1 MRDIVSEYIGTFYR
15 GLSQLQTVTA
25 TQHSAAIAT
34 SQLGKYNGFAV
45 YVLTGTFTSSATM
58 VVTIEVTNDDGTGTG
73 TPTANNWTAIPVAN
87 QVVWEATS
95 GTVFTPVK
103 IGNVVAPTLSASHG
117 VNQRI
122 GWFGSGDTFTANAS
136 PGDGLVHNI
145 DYARVTSTYGG
156 SGNAVLDVVIVLG
169 RPDLGPADV

>member
-1 MRDIVSEYIGTFYR
+1 MRDIVSEYLGTFYR

-25 TQHSAAIAT
+25 TQHSAAIAA
-34 SQLGKYNGFAV
+34 SQLGKYDGFAV

-58 VVTIEVTNDDGTGTG
+58 AVAIEVTNDDGSGS
-73 TPTANNWTAIPVAN
+73 PVANNWTAIPVTD

-95 GTVFTPVK
+95 TTDFTPVK
-103 IGNVVAPTLSASHG
+103 IGNVAAPTLSASHG

-136 PGDGLVHNI
+136 PGDGLSHNI
-145 DYARVTSTYGG
+145 DWVRVTSTYGG
-156 SGNAVLDVVIVLG
+156 SGNAVFDVIIDLG
-169 RPDLGPADV
+169 RSRLGPADV

>member
-1 MRDIVSEYIGTFYR
+1 MRDIVSNVGSFYR

-25 TQHSAAIAT
+25 TQHSAAIAA
-34 SQLGKYNGFAV
+34 SQLGKYDGFMV

-58 VVTIEVTNDDGTGTG
+58 AVTIEVTNDSGGS
-73 TPTANNWTAIPVAN
+73 PVSNNWTAIPVTD

-95 GTVFTPVK
+95 TTDFTPVRL
-103 IGNVVAPTLSASHG
+103 GSVAAPTLSASHG

-122 GWFGSGDTFTANAS
+122 GWFGSGPTFTANSS
-136 PGDGLVHNI
+136 PCDGLVHNI

-156 SGNAVLDVVIVLG
+156 SGNAVFDVVIVLG
-169 RPDLGPADV
+169 RSRVKPSDV

>member
-1 MRDIVSEYIGTFYR
+1 MRDIVSGHIGSFYR
-15 GLSQLQTVTA
+15 GLSQLQTVTS
-25 TQHSAAIAT
+25 TQHSAAITAA
-34 SQLGKYNGFAV
+34 QLGKYNGMAV

-58 VVTIEVTNDDGTGTG
+58 VVTIEVTNDDGTGN
-73 TPTANNWTAIPVAN
+73 PTSNNWTAIPVTD

-95 GTVFTPVK
+95 TTNFTPIK
-103 IGNVVAPTLSASHG
+103 IGNVVAPTLSATHG

-122 GWFGSGDTFTANAS
+122 GWFGSGDTFTANSS
-136 PGDGLVHNI
+136 PGDGLSHSI

-169 RPDLGPADV
+169 LPRTSPAEV

>member
-1 MRDIVSEYIGTFYR
+1 MRDIVTRFLGTIYR

-25 TQHSAAIAT
+25 TQHSAAIAAA
-34 SQLGKYNGFAV
+34 QIGKYNGLAV

-58 VVTIEVTNDDGTGTG
+58 AVAIEVTNDDGTGT
-73 TPTANNWTAIPVAN
+73 PTSNNWTAIPVTD

-95 GTVFTPVK
+95 ATNFTPNK
-103 IGNVVAPTLSASHG
+103 IGNVAAPTLSASHG

-145 DYARVTSTYGG
+145 DYVRVTSTYGG
-156 SGNAVLDVVIVLG
+156 SGNAVLDIIIDLG
-169 RPDLGPADV
+169 DARFGPADV

>member
-25 TQHSAAIAT
+25 TQHSAAIAA
-34 SQLGKYNGFAV
+34 SQLGKYDGFAV
-45 YVLTGTFTSSATM
+45 YVLTGTFTSTATM
-58 VVTIEVTNDDGTGTG
+58 VVTIEVTNDSGGS
-73 TPTANNWTAIPVAN
+73 PVSNNWTAIPVTD

-95 GTVFTPVK
+95 TTNFTANR
-103 IGNVVAPTLSASHG
+103 IGNVVAPTLSATHG

-122 GWFGSGDTFTANAS
+122 GWFGSGQTFTANSS
-136 PGDGLVHNI
+136 PGDGLSHNI

-156 SGNAVLDVVIVLG
+156 SGNAVLEVIIDLG
-169 RPDLGPADV
+169 RPRFRPSEV